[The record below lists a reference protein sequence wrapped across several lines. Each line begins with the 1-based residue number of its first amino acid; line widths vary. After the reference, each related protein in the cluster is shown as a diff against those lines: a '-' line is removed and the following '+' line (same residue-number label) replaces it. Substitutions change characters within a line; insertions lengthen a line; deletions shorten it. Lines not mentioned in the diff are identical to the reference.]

1 VIRNILRLRPL
12 LWVAG
17 LLLLTFLVSLTWEHQ
32 TSYDDG
38 GIGTLAF
45 LFIGLFVVPGQLL
58 GLSFNASI
66 FVALCALVLADLAIG
81 YMARTRT
88 HVA

>member
-1 VIRNILRLRPL
+1 MIQRILRFRPL

-17 LLLLTFLVSLTWEHQ
+17 LLLLAFLVSLTWEQQ

-45 LFIGLFVVPGQLL
+45 LVIGIFIVPGQLL
-58 GLSFNASI
+58 GLSFNVSI
-66 FVALCALVLADLAIG
+66 VVALVTLVVADIAISR
-81 YMARTRT
+81 MTRNRT
-88 HVA
+88 HAA